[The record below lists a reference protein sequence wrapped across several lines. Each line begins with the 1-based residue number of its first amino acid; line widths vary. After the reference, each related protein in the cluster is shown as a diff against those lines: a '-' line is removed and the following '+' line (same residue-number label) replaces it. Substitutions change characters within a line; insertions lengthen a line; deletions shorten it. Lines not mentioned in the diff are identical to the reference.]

1 MGILRNLGIIL
12 LINILL
18 INDSKALKDVSV
30 IVPQA
35 VVVGDSV
42 SLHCRFNLE
51 GEPLYTV
58 KWYKGRS
65 EFYRYLPKELPNTQV
80 FPLSGIA
87 VDLSNSSPNQVVLR
101 DVQTITTG
109 RYRCE
114 VSTDAPNFFTNIE
127 TGYMYVIKMP
137 SGTPQIKIEKDSYE
151 VGYTLSGNCSS
162 PPAYPHFNL
171 TWFINDKVVNGT
183 SVMYLPDPNA
193 SETQRMPKITVSRFE
208 LEIDANTFY
217 EGKVRLQCLASLF
230 NIYQS
235 QTEVILEEERP
246 KPRPSSVLGTRN
258 NVAGSDIE
266 GRYFNTFLLYRIGI
280 HICINLRNYHY
291 ELM

>member
-1 MGILRNLGIIL
+1 MEIFRTLGFIL
-12 LINILL
+12 LLDIVF

-58 KWYKGRS
+58 KWYKGQS

-101 DVQTITTG
+101 DVQTISTG

-171 TWFINDKVVNGT
+171 TWFINDKMVNAT

-193 SETQRMPKITVSRFE
+193 SESQRMPKITVARFE

-246 KPRPSSVLGTRN
+246 KPRPSSVLGTRS
-258 NVAGSDIE
+258 NVAGLVTNSRRACLMSIV
-266 GRYFNTFLLYRIGI
+266 LLGLI
-280 HICINLRNYHY
+280 LR
-291 ELM
+291 

>member
-1 MGILRNLGIIL
+1 MHPGCISDAHVTHLRPFT
-12 LINILL
+12 
-18 INDSKALKDVSV
+18 DSKALKDVSV

-58 KWYKGRS
+58 KWYKGQS

-101 DVQTITTG
+101 DVQTISTG

-171 TWFINDKVVNGT
+171 TWFINDKMVNAT

-193 SETQRMPKITVSRFE
+193 SESQRMPKITVARFE

-246 KPRPSSVLGTRN
+246 KPRPSSVLGTRS
-258 NVAGSDIE
+258 NVAGLVTNSRRACLMSIV
-266 GRYFNTFLLYRIGI
+266 LLGLI
-280 HICINLRNYHY
+280 LR
-291 ELM
+291 